1 LDYQLIEEK
10 SYIEFETIKSRLELK
25 LTKLAVVY
33 ASKKLINNDI
43 YFRYYLITLYK
54 LKSFEKFIEL
64 LEKGYIK
71 VEIIGRV
78 SRSGENAGRQR
89 NKNLVFSISKENL
102 ELLFE
107 KIVEYNSDLK
117 KA

>member
-1 LDYQLIEEK
+1 MTYQLIEER

-33 ASKKLINNDI
+33 ASKKIINNDI
-43 YFRYYLITLYK
+43 YFRYYLMTLYK
-54 LKSFEKFIEL
+54 LNSFEKFIEL

-78 SRSGENAGRQR
+78 SKSGENAGRQK
-89 NKNLVFSISKENL
+89 NKNLVFSIPKEKI
-102 ELLFE
+102 ELLFN
-107 KIVEYNSDLK
+107 KITEYNSDLSK
-117 KA
+117 W